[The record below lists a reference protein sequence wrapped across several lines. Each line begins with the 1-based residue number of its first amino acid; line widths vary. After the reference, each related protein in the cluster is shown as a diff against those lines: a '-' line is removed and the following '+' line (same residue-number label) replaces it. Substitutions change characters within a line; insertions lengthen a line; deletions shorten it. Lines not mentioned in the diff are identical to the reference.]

1 MKNFDLNL
9 IGRVIIIIGLLM
21 IISILTYGA
30 FTIHLL
36 FGLSIVGFILILIG
50 IAIINLSQS

>member
-9 IGRVIIIIGLLM
+9 IGKIIVIIGLLM

-50 IAIINLSQS
+50 VAIINLSQN

>member
-9 IGRVIIIIGLLM
+9 IGKIIVIIGLIM

-30 FTIHLL
+30 FTIHPL

-50 IAIINLSQS
+50 IAIVNLSQS

>member
-1 MKNFDLNL
+1 MKNINLNL
-9 IGRVIIIIGLLM
+9 IGKIIVIIGLLM

-50 IAIINLSQS
+50 VAIINLSQN

>member
-1 MKNFDLNL
+1 MKNINLDL
-9 IGRVIIIIGLLM
+9 IGRILIIIGVLTV
-21 IISILTYGA
+21 ISILTYGA

-50 IAIINLSQS
+50 ISIVNLSQS